1 MEYDFKKI
9 ETEWQAYWAI
19 HKTFAAKDGGDKPKY
34 YVLDMFPYPS
44 GAGLHVGHPLGYIAS
59 DIIARF
65 KRHKGFNVL
74 HPMGYDSF
82 GLPAEQYAIQT
93 GQHPKITTEQNI
105 AVYRKQLDKIG
116 FSFDWDR
123 EVRTSNPEY
132 YKWTQWIF
140 IQIFNSWYNNNSNK
154 AENIS
159 TLITEFE
166 TDGNTKVN
174 AVCDEN
180 VKSFTAA
187 EWKAFSEKEQS
198 DILMAYRMAYLGE
211 AYVNWCPQLGTVLAN
226 DEIKDGVSERGG
238 YPVERKLMK
247 QWSMRITAY
256 AQRLLDGLDTLDWTE
271 SLKDAQRNWIGKS
284 VGTSLRFKVLTP
296 NPSPKERGAE
306 PPSYL
311 TGKKEIAVD
320 LLQKA
325 KANRKNYTETEDIIW
340 QALRNKKLDVKF
352 RRQHPIDKFIA
363 DFVCLD
369 QHLIVEIDG
378 EYHNSNEQ
386 QELDEAR
393 TIVLRLNGFNV
404 IRFTNNEVK
413 NNLDSVLE
421 KIKQELAATAPSP
434 LERAGV
440 RTTSEYIEVFT
451 TRPDTI
457 FGVSF
462 VTLAPE
468 HELVAGL
475 TTAENKTAV
484 EEYVTIAKNRSER
497 ERQADVNK
505 ITGVFTGS
513 YVEHPF
519 TGKQIPIWIG
529 DYVLA
534 GYGTGAVMA
543 VPAHD
548 SRDYSFAKHFGL
560 PILEVVQGT
569 SNVTLSEVEGSYDAK
584 EGKLINS
591 DFLNGLEVKDAMKK
605 AIAEIEKQGLGKGKV
620 NFRLRDAV
628 FGRQR
633 YWGEPIPVYYKNDI
647 PYALNESELPLVL
660 PEVDKYL
667 PTEDGEPPLARAKNW
682 RYKPLS
688 NSPQG
693 GEDAKPHTWQ
703 TAGNSSY
710 NFTKEKSQELRK
722 NQTEAEEILWE
733 AIRKKSLDVKFR
745 RQHVI
750 GASIVD
756 FVSLEAKL
764 VIEVDGKIHLEQKDY
779 DEARTKELESVGFSV
794 IRFSNEEILHDI
806 ENVILKIKTTL
817 NAQLQVLPHGE
828 DLGGASYPYEHSTM
842 PGWAGS
848 SWYFLRYMDSHNSTE
863 FASKKLTDYWK
874 QVDLYIGG
882 SEHATG
888 HLLYV
893 RFWTKILKDLGHI
906 AIDEPAKK
914 LINQGMI
921 QGLSMMARTT
931 SIGSVTL
938 DNNMPS
944 TRRTFL
950 LDKNFSGKLPF
961 QDIEIHIP
969 VDYVNFQDGKYVLT
983 KENLNKLIEDHTRFT
998 DFQFL
1003 NESDCEEFGIIITE
1017 ELNSDFIQ
1025 LKEVVEKMSKSK
1037 YNVVTPD
1044 DIAEKFG
1051 SDTLRLYEM
1060 FLGPLEQSKPWN
1072 TNGITGVHGFLK
1084 KLWRLFYPAVQSDA
1098 STTLSNQF
1106 NVTNDEPTKGEL
1118 KTLHK
1123 TIKKITEDIERFSFN
1138 TSVSNFMICVNEL
1151 TDAKCNKRA
1160 ILEPLLICLSPYAP
1174 HIAEELWKQLGH
1186 TESISTAAFPLFN
1199 EAYLV
1204 DDTIN
1209 YPVSFNGKV
1218 KFTLELAA
1226 TLSTQEVETI
1236 VRANEQ
1242 TAKFLDGKEPKK
1254 VIVVHKK
1261 IVNMV
1266 V

>member
-1 MEYDFKKI
+1 MEYNFKEI
-9 ETEWQAYWAI
+9 ESNWQAYWAEN
-19 HKTFAAKDGGDKPKY
+19 KTFAAKDGGDKPKY

-59 DIIARF
+59 DIVSRY

-105 AVYRKQLDKIG
+105 ARYREQLDKIG

-140 IQIFNSWYNNNSNK
+140 IQIFNSWYNKSTNK

-159 TLITEFE
+159 TLIAEFE
-166 TDGNTKVN
+166 TNGNTQVN
-174 AVCDEN
+174 AVCEESAN
-180 VKSFTAA
+180 SFTAT
-187 EWKAFSEKEQS
+187 EWKSFNEKEQS
-198 DILMAYRMAYLGE
+198 DILMDYRIAYLGE

-271 SLKDAQRNWIGKS
+271 SLKEAQRNWIGKS
-284 VGTSLRFKVLTP
+284 EGTSLRFKIQ
-296 NPSPKERGAE
+296 GA
-306 PPSYL
+306 
-311 TGKKEIAVD
+311 
-320 LLQKA
+320 
-325 KANRKNYTETEDIIW
+325 
-340 QALRNKKLDVKF
+340 
-352 RRQHPIDKFIA
+352 DK
-363 DFVCLD
+363 
-369 QHLIVEIDG
+369 
-378 EYHNSNEQ
+378 
-386 QELDEAR
+386 
-393 TIVLRLNGFNV
+393 T
-404 IRFTNNEVK
+404 
-413 NNLDSVLE
+413 
-421 KIKQELAATAPSP
+421 
-434 LERAGV
+434 
-440 RTTSEYIEVFT
+440 IEVFT
-451 TRPDTI
+451 TRPDTV

-468 HELVAGL
+468 HELVESL
-475 TTAENKTAV
+475 TTADNKSAV
-484 EEYVTIAKNRSER
+484 EAYITQAKNRSER
-497 ERQADVNK
+497 ERQADINK

-519 TGKQIPIWIG
+519 TGKQVPIWIG

-560 PILEVVQGT
+560 PILEVVAGGD
-569 SNVTLSEVEGSYDAK
+569 LEKESYDAK

-591 DFLNGLEVKDAMKK
+591 DFLNGLDVKDAMKK
-605 AIAEIEKQGLGKGKV
+605 AIAEIEAKGLGKGKV

-647 PYALNESELPLVL
+647 PYALNENELPLVL

-667 PTEDGEPPLARAKNW
+667 PTEDGEPPLARA
-682 RYKPLS
+682 
-688 NSPQG
+688 
-693 GEDAKPHTWQ
+693 A
-703 TAGNSSY
+703 
-710 NFTKEKSQELRK
+710 
-722 NQTEAEEILWE
+722 
-733 AIRKKSLDVKFR
+733 
-745 RQHVI
+745 
-750 GASIVD
+750 ASWKH
-756 FVSLEAKL
+756 E
-764 VIEVDGKIHLEQKDY
+764 GKY
-779 DEARTKELESVGFSV
+779 D
-794 IRFSNEEILHDI
+794 
-806 ENVILKIKTTL
+806 
-817 NAQLQVLPHGE
+817 
-828 DLGGASYPYEHSTM
+828 YEHSTM

-848 SWYFLRYMDSHNSTE
+848 SWYFLRYMDATNGTE
-863 FASKKLTDYWK
+863 FASKKLSDYWQ

-893 RFWTKILKDLGHI
+893 RFWTKFLKDLGYI

-921 QGLSMMARTT
+921 QGRSNFVYRVNGTKKFVSNGIKKDYET
-931 SIGSVTL
+931 SAINVDVNIVNNDVL
-938 DNNMPS
+938 DIES
-944 TRRTFL
+944 FIKWREDFKDAEFL
-950 LDKNFSGKLPF
+950 L
-961 QDIEIHIP
+961 E
-969 VDYVNFQDGKYVLT
+969 DGKYICGF
-983 KENLNKLIEDHTRFT
+983 E
-998 DFQFL
+998 
-1003 NESDCEEFGIIITE
+1003 
-1017 ELNSDFIQ
+1017 
-1025 LKEVVEKMSKSK
+1025 VEKMSKSK

-1084 KLWRLFYPAVQSDA
+1084 KLWKLFYGTGTFIVS
-1098 STTLSNQF
+1098 
-1106 NVTNDEPTKGEL
+1106 NDEPTKGEL

-1138 TSVSNFMICVNEL
+1138 TSISNFMICVNEL

-1160 ILEPLLICLSPYAP
+1160 ILEPLLVCLSPYAP

-1186 TESISTAAFPLFN
+1186 SDSISTAAFPDFN

-1204 DDTIN
+1204 DDNVN

-1226 TLSTQEVETI
+1226 TLTPQEVEAI

-1242 TAKFLDGKEPKK
+1242 TAKYLDGKEPKK